1 MWNSGVDFFPLVIWD
16 HLRQV
21 ILKMVF
27 WEVKV
32 VSLQYHKRPSCKIIK
47 RSSGVGHSRQG
58 NLKLAVFQNGSWFF
72 AYCQKKFKH
81 GKVCF
86 SSVWLGVVKNKRGY
100 LGERTLKLAVSQAWI
115 DEFSWFFY
123 MSILMWWFLVRL
135 LILVQLQCHMF
146 LTEIIDHHS
155 KIWSERGKNRCSAL
169 WSRNPKIGCISRR
182 TWCNKLIFII
192 LLLTEENCY
201 FSSFWLGVGI

>member
-1 MWNSGVDFFPLVIWD
+1 MELRSRFFSTRDLRPFKTGDF
-16 HLRQV
+16 
-21 ILKMVF
+21 KNGF

-81 GKVCF
+81 TKVCF

-115 DEFSWFFY
+115 DEFSWFFTCWY
-123 MSILMWWFLVRL
+123 
-135 LILVQLQCHMF
+135 
-146 LTEIIDHHS
+146 
-155 KIWSERGKNRCSAL
+155 
-169 WSRNPKIGCISRR
+169 
-182 TWCNKLIFII
+182 WCDD
-192 LLLTEENCY
+192 
-201 FSSFWLGVGI
+201 FWLDC